1 MHVYNY
7 GHPYVNVWDLS
18 RSIGPTRKKC
28 IPRRKAPAAPYK
40 EKEKIVQFLLL
51 GPFTIYHAAT
61 QQDLSTEPHCWL

>member
-1 MHVYNY
+1 VHVYNY

-51 GPFTIYHAAT
+51 GPFTMLQRNKIWVQSLTAG
-61 QQDLSTEPHCWL
+61 CK